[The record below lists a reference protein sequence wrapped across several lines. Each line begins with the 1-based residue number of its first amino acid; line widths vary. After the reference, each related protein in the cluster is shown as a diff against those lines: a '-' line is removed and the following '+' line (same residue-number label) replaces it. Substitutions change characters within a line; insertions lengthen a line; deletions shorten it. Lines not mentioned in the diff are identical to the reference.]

1 MKSSRLRTELGGIV
15 PNSIWF
21 GFAFDILA
29 CVPIVRGM
37 LRLVIFLFLLCA
49 GLAPLGAQSPAIP
62 EFKSRLPMS
71 VIFKGSEKFDRLV
84 KRAKK
89 EKWAALP
96 IGERTAAVGKALLG
110 TPYVNYTLEIDDR
123 IESASVN
130 FDGLDCWTFY
140 EISLAFARM
149 LQAKD
154 GDYRPEDLLAL
165 VELERY
171 RSGKCD
177 GSYLSRMHFLEEV
190 FADNGARGLSV
201 NPTKELGGER
211 LSRQIREM
219 TAMWKSYRY
228 LRNDPSQLPEMAR
241 IQEKVSALPVYH
253 IPKSRVASIERH
265 LRTGDIIAITCKY
278 PGAYT
283 SHVGIAVKKPDGVW
297 FMHATSKRDKGRKVI
312 LDCRISDYLKRSDE
326 NYGIVVYR
334 PLDLPN
340 PVNMAMGDK
349 RADR

>member
-1 MKSSRLRTELGGIV
+1 
-15 PNSIWF
+15 
-21 GFAFDILA
+21 
-29 CVPIVRGM
+29 M
-37 LRLVIFLFLLCA
+37 LRLAIFLSFLCI
-49 GLAPLGAQSPAIP
+49 GLVSLGAESSAIP

-71 VIFKGSEKFDRLV
+71 VIFQGGEKFDRLV
-84 KRAKK
+84 KRAEK
-89 EKWAALP
+89 ENWAALP

-130 FDGLDCWTFY
+130 FNGLDCWTFY

-149 LQAKD
+149 LRAKD
-154 GDYRPEDLLAL
+154 GDYRPVDLLAF

-171 RSGKCD
+171 RRGKCD
-177 GSYLSRMHFLEEV
+177 GGYLSRMHFLEEV

-201 NPTKELGGER
+201 NPTKELGGKR

-253 IPKSRVASIERH
+253 IPKNRVASIERQ
-265 LRTGDIIAITCKY
+265 LRTGDILAISCKY

-283 SHVGIAVKKPDGVW
+283 SHVGIAVKKSDGVW
-297 FMHATSKRDKGRKVI
+297 FMHATSKPEKGRKVI

-326 NYGIVVYR
+326 NYGIIVYR
-334 PLDLPN
+334 PLDLPKSTN
-340 PVNMAMGDK
+340 GAMDS
-349 RADR
+349 RAKN